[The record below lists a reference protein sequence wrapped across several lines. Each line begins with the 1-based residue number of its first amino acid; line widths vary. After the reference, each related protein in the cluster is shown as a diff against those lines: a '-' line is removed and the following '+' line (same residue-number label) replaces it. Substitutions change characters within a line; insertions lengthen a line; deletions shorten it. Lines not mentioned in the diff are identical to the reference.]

1 MVGMSE
7 NVPTVPKGGNKSM
20 SRRTCELKIMN
31 GDEVINLP
39 CMICTKVREV
49 KEMLAERCMVSVDAI
64 EFFYRAGGYMTKQ
77 NDLHEIAPKTVV
89 RGIKSF
95 SPQAHV
101 WHAPIGIIGTGYHGL
116 KTAMTYMK
124 DGNSNIVCF
133 DRNNIVGGY
142 CWITGANKTSKLQTE
157 FGSFHVWWGP
167 DMADSGKVY
176 YPDCN
181 NEWSIWPS
189 KLEIQKHF
197 HYAAETFGVL
207 PHVRFRSNVVQIDI
221 IGDKSA
227 HDRRYKLGVTSLDD
241 ESSVPEAVDVSVIY
255 SYPGSMTR
263 NRIVDYPGEE
273 VFDGHIGYGMN
284 DDVPFDH
291 LKGSR
296 TAILGNGAFGVENI
310 RTSCEYGCEK
320 VFLITR
326 RKNLA
331 SPRVPCWFVHQG
343 PLPTPGR
350 MVLKMFEPMYK
361 LCGFGDPWSYWSV
374 HASSDRQ
381 NARVIQ
387 NSRFGIGD
395 VTFLAVACGKAEYV
409 EDTVKR
415 FTRHTVHLTKGRKL
429 EGVTNIIKSLGLL
442 GDFTTDRLHRM
453 NKFVGTF
460 CEGDWRRPLMID
472 ATGMNAANFA
482 TFSTGIGTTGFVR
495 NHKFLHDY
503 PKEYYKIQGMGY
515 LESLPVNKANLKDDK
530 PCYVTNVD
538 FSMNAGIV
546 TEGMCPKLSQL
557 SSSDPEYKHKMYHTA
572 HPLNRF
578 LQECKQSWDDY
589 QEEWKRQGSDHEYV
603 PYPYTR
609 EMIEG
614 YFSEYSQALGWPV
627 SPDGPPQDS
636 EVVPSAL
643 AALGDAPTWATDA
656 ATVKGFEESVQADHA
671 QWWSSQT
678 GWVKVPGK
686 KERKWGFDQ

>member
-1 MVGMSE
+1 MGLHVFNPEWQG
-7 NVPTVPKGGNKSM
+7 PGKSL
-20 SRRTCELKIMN
+20 SASWRQTSLKIF
-31 GDEVINLP
+31 GTGETVSFP
-39 CMICTKVREV
+39 VQTCTKVRDV
-49 KEMLAERCMVSVDAI
+49 KEALANSLMVDSGGISFVVKQGCSSRLQLDI
-64 EFFYRAGGYMTKQ
+64 EEVGSQVT
-77 NDLHEIAPKTVV
+77 V
-89 RGIKSF
+89 RGIESF
-95 SPQAHV
+95 RPTAHRWPHPV
-101 WHAPIGIIGTGYHGL
+101 CVIGAGYHGL
-116 KTAMTYMK
+116 KTMMMYLK
-124 DGNSNIVCF
+124 SGNSNVVCF
-133 DRNNIVGGY
+133 DRNARVGGY
-142 CWITGANKTSKLQTE
+142 CWITAANKTSKLQTE
-157 FGSFHVWWGP
+157 MGSFHVWWGQ
-167 DMADSGKVY
+167 DMVREGCG
-176 YPDCN
+176 YPSDW
-181 NEWSIWPS
+181 ETWP
-189 KLEIQKHF
+189 KKEQVLAHF
-197 HYAAETFGVL
+197 QHAAETFGVL